1 MTPDLRRRLALML
14 VGAAAM
20 LVALLV
26 RQRML
31 HDATASSARATALGV
46 LAGITLAVVL
56 WRTFT
61 YFVTRGRR

>member
-1 MTPDLRRRLALML
+1 MTPELRRRLVFML

-20 LVALLV
+20 LVGLTV
-26 RQRML
+26 RQRVL
-31 HDATASSARATALGV
+31 ADPVAGSGRATAAGT
-46 LAGITLAVVL
+46 LAGIAVAALL